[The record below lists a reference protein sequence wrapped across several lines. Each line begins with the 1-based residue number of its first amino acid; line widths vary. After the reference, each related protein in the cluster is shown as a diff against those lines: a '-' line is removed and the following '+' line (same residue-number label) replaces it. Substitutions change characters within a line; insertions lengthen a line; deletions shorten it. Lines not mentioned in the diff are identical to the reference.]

1 MVLLEDF
8 FQAAS
13 PWRSWAWTI
22 RQSYLCRG
30 GKAERVMLGS
40 VSCQALVTGLSFPP
54 MTLIPQYSVWL
65 RVGGGEGVSRRVSKI
80 QETKGGV
87 KSRRERE

>member
-40 VSCQALVTGLSFPP
+40 VS
-54 MTLIPQYSVWL
+54 
-65 RVGGGEGVSRRVSKI
+65 
-80 QETKGGV
+80 
-87 KSRRERE
+87 